1 MKLRTIIIILLFAIS
16 NTGQSQNLDDY
27 FMVAAENN
35 PGLQAKYKD
44 FEAALEKIPQVS
56 SLTDPSLSFGY
67 FISPVETR
75 VGPQR
80 ARFSLTQMFP
90 WFGTLK
96 AQGDAATLMAEAKY
110 QTFIDTRNK
119 LRYRVAG
126 AYYALYELEKLK
138 QIEGE
143 NIEIL
148 QSYMAIANRKFKNG
162 IGSMTDLLRV
172 EMMLNDA
179 KTNLSILKEREKP
192 LSVTFNKLL
201 NREIGEEIIITD
213 SLTADL
219 PESFQKET
227 VFNNN
232 PILKELDLMVEASK
246 VSENAAKKQGLP
258 KIGVGLD
265 YVIVGERTDMSL
277 TDNGKDV
284 IMPMV
289 TVSIPIFRG
298 KYKSN
303 VKEAQIQQES
313 YSLKRQDVA
322 NTLEADY
329 EMATFEVKQQLEF
342 LSLYEQQVQ
351 ASEKSLTLQFTAYG
365 NSGKD
370 FEELLRMQQQ
380 LLKYRKLKAT
390 ALKKY
395 HVSLAKIDYIT
406 AKNHYDE
413 SK

>member
-258 KIGVGLD
+258 KIGAGLD